1 MARKGLKV
9 GLGQIPVV
17 MGDKKANVEELFRA
31 IEEAAKADCDV
42 VVLPECSLAGWL
54 SPSARSAAE
63 AVPGPLTNR
72 LVQEARKHKLAV
84 VVGLEEREDS
94 RVYNAALLIDR
105 HGEILARHRKVN
117 ELEIGLEVYSRGS
130 SLNAFVFEGRPSA
143 LSICAD
149 SWTPTIT
156 DALYTMGARLIF
168 SPCAWAVEPG
178 GEATNIAWIRET
190 YRQRAAGRDLY
201 IISANGVGAVTEG
214 PWKGRVLQGN
224 SLVTGPDGEALLKGP
239 TSEPAL
245 LTVRLPI

>member
-1 MARKGLKV
+1 MSRKGLKI
-9 GLGQIPVV
+9 GLGQIPVT
-17 MGDKKANVEELFRA
+17 MGDKKANVIELLHA
-31 IEEAAKADCDV
+31 VDEAAKNGCDL

-63 AVPGPLTNR
+63 SIPGPITHK
-72 LVQEARKHKLAV
+72 LVESARKHKMGI

-94 RVYNAALLIDR
+94 RVYNSAILIDR
-105 HGEILARHRKVN
+105 HGEILARHRKIN
-117 ELEIGLEVYSRGS
+117 ELEIGLEVYSRGG
-130 SLNAFVFEGRPSA
+130 SLNVVPFEHRPVA

-149 SWTPTIT
+149 SWTPTVT
-156 DALYTMGARLIF
+156 DALCGMGAKLIL

-201 IISANGVGAVTEG
+201 IVSPNGVGPVTEG

-224 SLVTGPDGEALLKGP
+224 SLVTGPNGEALLKGP
-239 TSEPAL
+239 TNEPAF
-245 LTVRLPI
+245 LTVRLPL